1 MKLVLAS
8 SSPRRKELLAKI
20 SPEFKTAPPPEEAEE
35 PISGGGASA
44 APEEFAKRNALLKAM
59 AVARTEDGDSIII
72 GADTIVVSE
81 GRIMGKPAGAEEAA
95 RMLRALSGK
104 THEVIT
110 GIAVTN
116 NATGRTISSF
126 ERTEVEFKEL
136 SDREIDEYV
145 ASGEP
150 IGKAGA
156 YAIQGLASRFIPGIR
171 GCFFNVVGLPV
182 FRLNSMIMEVSES

>member
-20 SPEFKTAPPPEEAEE
+20 STEFKTAAPPEEAEE

-81 GRIMGKPAGAEEAA
+81 GHIMGKPAGAEEAA

>member
-1 MKLVLAS
+1 
-8 SSPRRKELLAKI
+8 
-20 SPEFKTAPPPEEAEE
+20 
-35 PISGGGASA
+35 
-44 APEEFAKRNALLKAM
+44 M

>member
-20 SPEFKTAPPPEEAEE
+20 STEFKTAAPPEEAEE
-35 PISGGGASA
+35 PISGRGASA

-59 AVARTEDGDSIII
+59 AVARTEDGDSIVI

>member
-20 SPEFKTAPPPEEAEE
+20 STEFKTAAPPEEAEE

-44 APEEFAKRNALLKAM
+44 APEKFAERNALLKAM
-59 AVARTEDGDSIII
+59 AVARTEDGDSIVI

-182 FRLNSMIMEVSES
+182 FRLHSMIMEVSES

>member
-20 SPEFKTAPPPEEAEE
+20 SPEFKTAAPPEEAEE